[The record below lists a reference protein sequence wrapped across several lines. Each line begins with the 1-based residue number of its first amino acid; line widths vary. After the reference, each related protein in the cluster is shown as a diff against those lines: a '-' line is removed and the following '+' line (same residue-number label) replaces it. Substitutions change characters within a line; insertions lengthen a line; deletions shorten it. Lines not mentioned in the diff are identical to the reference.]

1 MHQIK
6 HARDQELQKYQT
18 DYASEDQR
26 VSRAAKEKSSEIK
39 QAYDC
44 LASDKKFNDYLEKC
58 NKLIIEG
65 KTTKEK
71 LLLDFE
77 SKEKNRPNLVLVEDL
92 PVINPIV
99 EDSNVIS
106 GPSPG
111 APIPVEPQ
119 SDDTEFSGTI
129 FTKEEEEKE
138 INDLKEKQLEKER
151 KYEKR
156 KKSRLDSISNKAIL
170 EIKNVAIKEAARV
183 ARDIKREGEELAPD
197 DFFDEVKIEAD
208 RKVEKLKDEYIEKMI
223 RLDLEPDEELKNQL
237 NEIARQSTEDAASQ
251 ELLFYKNKSKLQTG
265 KPNLLYVAIAV
276 VTSLALF
283 LFFINTAKLMWD
295 KLPDPTGNQFKSAT
309 KPAVETINANPV
321 DPNLKVSSVLAIA
334 KAQDLAPT
342 AGIAGM
348 AGFANNL
355 DIEGAADYNQA
366 LHKAYKRDYA
376 AAVDQFNL
384 SFNKNEHL
392 FQTQYNLAS
401 MYFWMG
407 KNDEAITHFSNS
419 LNIRPDLSQANY
431 NKGVIMLNRARTINQ
446 QLTGMSTEQTNELKI
461 LNDSTRLIHS
471 SIKEFNKAIK
481 NAPLL
486 AQPIYN
492 RGVARYMLGDLK
504 GSKADFVE
512 ALRLDSMMD
521 AASFNMA
528 TVANQLEPEKRQSKI
543 KNRNLP
549 QGPEG
554 PQGPPGPGLL

>member
-1 MHQIK
+1 M
-6 HARDQELQKYQT
+6 
-18 DYASEDQR
+18 
-26 VSRAAKEKSSEIK
+26 
-39 QAYDC
+39 
-44 LASDKKFNDYLEKC
+44 ASDKKFNDYLEKC
-58 NKLIIEG
+58 NQLITEG

-77 SKEKNRPNLVLVEDL
+77 AKEKSRPNLVLVEDI

-99 EDSNVIS
+99 EDSNVIT

-111 APIPVEPQ
+111 TPIPVESQPE
-119 SDDTEFSGTI
+119 DTEFSGTI
-129 FTKEEEEKE
+129 FTKEEEEKQ
-138 INDLKEKQLEKER
+138 INVLKEKQLEKER

-170 EIKNVAIKEAARV
+170 EIRNVAIKEAAKV
-183 ARDIKREGEELAPD
+183 ARDIKKEGEELAPD
-197 DFFDEVKIEAD
+197 DFYDEVKLETD

-223 RLDLEPDEELKNQL
+223 RLDLEPGNELKSQL
-237 NEIARQSTEDAASQ
+237 NEIAKQSTEDAASQ
-251 ELLFYKNKSKLQTG
+251 ELLFYKNKSNLPTG
-265 KPNLLYVAIAV
+265 KPSILYVAIAL

-283 LFFINTAKLMWD
+283 LFFINTAKMMWD

-309 KPAVETINANPV
+309 TTSRDSENSNPV
-321 DPNLKVSSVLAIA
+321 DPSLKVSSVLAIA

-355 DIEGAADYNQA
+355 DIDGAADYNQA
-366 LHKAYKRDYA
+366 LHKAYKRNYPA
-376 AAVDQFNL
+376 AIDQFNL
-384 SFNKNEHL
+384 SFKKNEHL

-407 KNDEAITHFSNS
+407 KPDQAVSHFTNAI
-419 LNIRPDLSQANY
+419 NIRPDLSQASY
-431 NKGVIMLNRARTINQ
+431 NKGVILLNRARTMNQ
-446 QLTGMSTEQTNELKI
+446 QLTGVSTEQSNELKV
-461 LNDSTRLIHS
+461 LNSATKIIHS
-471 SIKEFNKAIK
+471 SIKEFDRTIK

-486 AQPIYN
+486 AQPVYN
-492 RGVARYMLGDLK
+492 RGIARFMLGDLK

-521 AASFNMA
+521 AASYNMA
-528 TVANQLEPEKRQSKI
+528 TVANQLEPEKRQSKNQN
-543 KNRNLP
+543 KTMP